1 MEGANPNEAGT
12 QQDAAGRPVA
22 IVVDST
28 ADLPPEQARALDIAV
43 VPLIVRFG
51 ERTFRDGVDLTP
63 SAFLAELTASTASPS
78 TSQPAVAD
86 FQTAFQTALDAGKD
100 VVCLTI
106 ASQLSGTHNAAR
118 LAAEAVDPQGARVR
132 VVDSGTVSGQLG
144 LVAIEAALA
153 ALAGASP
160 DEIVATV
167 RSALT
172 RSQIY
177 VVLETLEYLQK
188 GGRIGRAQ
196 ALLGAVLS
204 VKPIVTVQEG
214 TVVPL
219 ERVRTWRKA
228 LDRIAELGRE
238 KAPLAALAIYHAGNP
253 DDAKVLTDRL
263 ADLVPPDRLLL
274 GEIGPVVA
282 TYGGPGLVG
291 IAPLAVAD

>member
-12 QQDAAGRPVA
+12 QQDSAGRPVA

-28 ADLPPEQARALDIAV
+28 ADLPPELAHALDIAV

-118 LAAEAVDPQGARVR
+118 LAAEAVVPQGGRVR

-144 LVAIEAALA
+144 LVAIEAARA

-160 DEIVATV
+160 DEIVAAV

-228 LDRIAELGRE
+228 LDRIAELGRA
-238 KAPLAALAIYHAGNP
+238 KAPLEALAIYHAGNP

-291 IAPLAVAD
+291 IAPLACP

>member
-1 MEGANPNEAGT
+1 MEDGRSAETGIR
-12 QQDAAGRPVA
+12 QGSAGRPVA

-28 ADLPPEQARALDIAV
+28 ADLPPEQARALNISI
-43 VPLIVRFG
+43 VPLVVRFG

-63 SAFLAELTASTASPS
+63 SAFLAELTTSTDSPS
-78 TSQPAVAD
+78 TSQPAVTD
-86 FQTAFQTALDAGKD
+86 FQAAFQTALDAGKD

-118 LAAEAVDPQGARVR
+118 LAAEAVAPPGERVR
-132 VVDSGTVSGQLG
+132 VIDSGTVSGQLG
-144 LVAIEAALA
+144 LVAIEAARA
-153 ALAGASP
+153 AQAGGTS
-160 DEIVATV
+160 EEVVATV

-196 ALLGAVLS
+196 ALLGSVLS

-228 LDRIAELGRE
+228 LERIVELGRQ
-238 KAPLAALAIYHAGNP
+238 KAPLEALAIYHAGNP
-253 DDAKVLTDRL
+253 DDAKLLSERL
-263 ADLVPPDRLLL
+263 ADLVPSERLLL

-291 IAPLAVAD
+291 IAPLARP